1 MKPFNEDEVFE
12 PILVD
17 IKKGGIKTTHNLR
30 LILESLSEKFNIKA
44 LLILVMF
51 REWLAK
57 RNIDLSTEN
66 GLVTISMMV
75 DKK

>member
-1 MKPFNEDEVFE
+1 MKSFNTDEVFE
-12 PILVD
+12 PILAD
-17 IKKGGIKTTHNLR
+17 IKNGNIKTTHNLR
-30 LILESLSEKFNIKA
+30 LVLENLSEKLHIKT

-57 RNIDLSTEN
+57 KNIDLSTEN
-66 GLVTISMMV
+66 GVVTISTRE